1 MKQKGRAEIML
12 LFLNKLFRSIF
23 FVSIVATSV
32 FAEHKTVKIGVL
44 AHRGEEVARKM
55 WQPTIDYLGESIPG
69 YKFELLPLNFKQ
81 LYGEVGAKQV
91 DFVVVN
97 TGQYIELEASYGISR
112 IATLTNNGPEGCL
125 CNKFGGVFLT
135 KSNSP
140 INTLKDMKGK
150 TLLSVDKSSFGGW
163 LMQLREMKA
172 VGIDPDSDMNVKTLG
187 DHEKVVLGVLND
199 EGDVGAIR
207 SDILERMASEGKID
221 LSDIKVI
228 NKQASTGKF
237 PYQYST
243 RLYPEWPFSK
253 LENTNDHLAQLV
265 AVALLEMPEDST
277 AAKAA
282 KIRGWSVP
290 ADYNPVHELYREL
303 KIGPYKDLGKFSLVD
318 VLKKYWFILA
328 LASAFIIHLVGSL
341 RKVRQQQSQLQKE
354 KAALDDAHSK
364 LDHANSLVME
374 SIGYARKIQEASL
387 PDKHALDGTI
397 ADIFVCWEPLHVVGG
412 DYFWIEK
419 IDSKCFVIVID
430 CTGHGVPG
438 AFMTMVASAALHRAL
453 HDLKISDPSE
463 LLHELDERVRM
474 KLRQDYPDSTS
485 DDGLD
490 CAICVYDIES
500 CKITYAGA
508 NLPLLYVKDG
518 VLNEIKPTRASL
530 GYRSIKPKKPFENH
544 IIEVEE
550 EMSFY
555 MLTDGIPDHMGG
567 APRRLLGR
575 KRLGEII
582 LHNQGLSMNDQ
593 MKHIESQLE
602 EYRAGEPR
610 RDDMTLIGFKPI

>member
-1 MKQKGRAEIML
+1 ML
-12 LFLNKLFRSIF
+12 SFLNRLFRSMF
-23 FVSIVATSV
+23 FISIVATTV
-32 FAEHKTVKIGVL
+32 FAELKTVKIGVL
-44 AHRGEEVARKM
+44 AHRGEAVAHRM
-55 WQPTIDYLGESIPG
+55 WQPTMDYLGQSIPG
-69 YKFELLPLNFKQ
+69 YRFELLPLNFKQ
-81 LYGEVGAKQV
+81 LYGAVGAKRV

-112 IATLTNNGPEGCL
+112 IATLTNRGPEGCL
-125 CNKFGGVFLT
+125 CNRFGGVFLT
-135 KSNSP
+135 KASSP
-140 INTLKDMKGK
+140 INTLQDLKGK

-163 LMQLREMKA
+163 LMQLRELKA
-172 VGIDPDSDMNVKTLG
+172 VGVDPDSDMRVKTLG
-187 DHEKVVLGVLND
+187 DHEKVVFGVLHGD
-199 EGDVGAIR
+199 GDVGVIR
-207 SDILERMASEGKID
+207 SDILERMVSEGKID
-221 LSDIKVI
+221 LKDIKI
-228 NKQASTGKF
+228 LHKQITTGKF

-253 LENTNDHLAQLV
+253 LENTDDHLAQLV
-265 AVALLEMPEDST
+265 AVALLEMPEESA

-303 KIGPYKDLGKFSLVD
+303 KIGPYKDLGKFNLSD
-318 VLKKYWFILA
+318 VLKKYWIVLVLA
-328 LASAFIIHLVGSL
+328 FAFMVHLIGSL
-341 RKVRQQQSQLQKE
+341 RHVRKQQEQLQKE
-354 KAALDDAHSK
+354 KAALDEAHTK

-387 PDKHALDGTI
+387 PDKHALDGAI

-419 IDSKCFVIVID
+419 IDNKCFIIVID

-453 HDLKISDPSE
+453 HDLKMTDPAE
-463 LLHELDERVRM
+463 LLGALDERVRT

-490 CAICVYDIES
+490 CAICVYDIPS
-500 CKITYAGA
+500 RTITYAGA
-508 NLPLLYVKDG
+508 NLPLLFVKDG
-518 VLNEIKPTRASL
+518 VLDQIKPTRASL
-530 GYRSIKPKKPFENH
+530 GYRSIKPKNKFENH
-544 IIEVEE
+544 TVEVTEG
-550 EMSFY
+550 MSFY

-575 KRLGEII
+575 KRLGDII
-582 LHNQGLSMNDQ
+582 LHNQGLSMNEQ
-593 MKHIESQLE
+593 MKQIETELE
-602 EYRAGEPR
+602 AYRAGEPR
-610 RDDMTLIGFKPI
+610 RDDMTLIGFRPI

>member
-1 MKQKGRAEIML
+1 ML
-12 LFLNKLFRSIF
+12 LFLKRVFNTVFL
-23 FVSIVATSV
+23 VSMLTTSV
-32 FAEHKTVKIGVL
+32 FAEVKTVKIGVL

-55 WQPTIDYLGESIPG
+55 WQPTMEYLTQTIPE
-69 YKFELLPLNFKQ
+69 YRFELVPLDFKK
-81 LYGEVGAKQV
+81 LYNAVGAKQV

-97 TGQYIELEASYGISR
+97 TGQYVELEASYGISR
-112 IATLTNNGPEGCL
+112 IATLTNRGPEGCL

-135 KSNSP
+135 KANSS

-150 TLLSVDKSSFGGW
+150 TLLSVDNSSFGGW
-163 LMQLREMKA
+163 LMQLREMRA
-172 VGIDPDSDMNVKTLG
+172 VGIDPDSDMQVKTVG
-187 DHEKVVLGVLND
+187 DHEKVVLGVLNG

-207 SDILERMASEGKID
+207 SDILERMASEGKIN

-228 NKQASTGKF
+228 NKQVTTGKF

-253 LENTNDHLAQLV
+253 LENTDDHLAQLV
-265 AVALLEMPEDST
+265 AVALLEMPESSD

-303 KIGPYKDLGKFSLVD
+303 KIGPYKDLGKFNLSD
-318 VLKKYWFILA
+318 VLKKYWILLA
-328 LASAFIIHLVGSL
+328 LALAFMGHLIASL
-341 RKVRQQQSQLQKE
+341 RKVRHQQVLLQKE
-354 KAALDDAHSK
+354 KAALDEAHSK

-387 PDKHALDGTI
+387 PDKHALDGAI
-397 ADIFVCWEPLHVVGG
+397 KDIFVCWEPLHVVGG

-419 IDSKCFVIVID
+419 IGNKCFIVVID

-453 HDLKISDPSE
+453 HDLKMSDPAE
-463 LLHELDERVRM
+463 LLGELDERVRT

-490 CAICVYDIES
+490 CAICVYDMDTQM
-500 CKITYAGA
+500 ITYAGA
-508 NLPLLYVKDG
+508 NLPLLFVKDST
-518 VLNEIKPTRASL
+518 LDQIKPTRASL
-530 GYRSIKPKKPFENH
+530 GYRSIKPKNKFENH
-544 IIEVEE
+544 TVAVSEG
-550 EMSFY
+550 MSFY

-567 APRRLLGR
+567 SPRRLLGR
-575 KRLGEII
+575 KRLGDII
-582 LHNQGLSMNDQ
+582 LNNQGLSMNEQ
-593 MKHIESQLE
+593 MKHIEAELE
-602 EYRAGEPR
+602 AYRAGEPR
-610 RDDMTLIGFKPI
+610 RDDMTLIGFRPI

>member
-1 MKQKGRAEIML
+1 ML
-12 LFLNKLFRSIF
+12 LFLKRIF
-23 FVSIVATSV
+23 STVFFLSMLLTTA
-32 FAEHKTVKIGVL
+32 FAEVKTVKIGVL
-44 AHRGEEVARKM
+44 AHRGEDVARKM
-55 WQPTIDYLGESIPG
+55 WQPTMEYLTQTIPE
-69 YKFELLPLNFKQ
+69 YNFELVPLDFKK
-81 LYGEVGAKQV
+81 LYRAVGAKEV

-97 TGQYIELEASYGISR
+97 TGQYIELESSYGISR
-112 IATLTNNGPEGCL
+112 IATLTNRGPEGCL

-135 KSNSP
+135 KADSP
-140 INTLKDMKGK
+140 INTLRDMKGK
-150 TLLSVDKSSFGGW
+150 TLLSVDNASFGGW

-172 VGIDPDSDMNVKTLG
+172 VGIDPESDMSVKTLG
-187 DHEKVVLGVLND
+187 DHEKVVLGILNG

-207 SDILERMASEGKID
+207 SDILERMASEGKIN

-228 NKQASTGKF
+228 NKQVTTGKF

-253 LENTNDHLAQLV
+253 LENTDDHLAQLV
-265 AVALLEMPEDST
+265 AVALLEMPENSD

-303 KIGPYKDLGKFSLVD
+303 KIGPYKDLGKFNLID
-318 VLKKYWFILA
+318 VLKKYWILLA
-328 LASAFIIHLVGSL
+328 LATAFMGHLVLSL
-341 RKVRQQQSQLQKE
+341 RKVRHQQLLLQKE
-354 KAALDDAHSK
+354 KAALDEAHLK

-387 PDKHALDGTI
+387 PDKHALDGAI

-419 IDSKCFVIVID
+419 IDTKCFIVVID

-453 HDLKISDPSE
+453 HDLKISDPAE
-463 LLHELDERVRM
+463 LLGELDERVRM

-490 CAICVYDIES
+490 CAICVYDMDAQT
-500 CKITYAGA
+500 ITYAGA
-508 NLPLLYVKDG
+508 NLPLLFVKDG
-518 VLNEIKPTRASL
+518 ALDQIKPTRASL
-530 GYRSIKPKKPFENH
+530 GYRSIKPKNKFENH
-544 IIEVEE
+544 IVPVSEG
-550 EMSFY
+550 MSFY

-575 KRLGEII
+575 KRLGDII
-582 LHNQGLSMNDQ
+582 LNNQGLCMNEQ
-593 MKHIESQLE
+593 MKHIEAELE
-602 EYRAGEPR
+602 AYRAGEPR
-610 RDDMTLIGFKPI
+610 RDDMTLIGFRAI

>member
-1 MKQKGRAEIML
+1 MFAFLKRVFSAVFLVSL
-12 LFLNKLFRSIF
+12 LMS
-23 FVSIVATSV
+23 TV
-32 FAEHKTVKIGVL
+32 FGSEKTVKIGVL

-55 WQPTIDYLGESIPG
+55 WQPTIEYLTQTVPG
-69 YKFELLPLNFKQ
+69 YTFELVPLDFKK
-81 LYGEVGAKQV
+81 LYNAVGAKQV

-112 IATLTNNGPEGCL
+112 IATLTNRGPEGCL
-125 CNKFGGVFLT
+125 CNRFAGVFLT
-135 KSNSP
+135 KASSP
-140 INTLKDMKGK
+140 ITTLQDLKGT
-150 TLLSVDKSSFGGW
+150 TLLSVDQSSFGGW
-163 LMQLREMKA
+163 LMQLRELKG
-172 VGIDPDSDMNVKTLG
+172 VGIDPAGDMRVKTLG
-187 DHEKVVLGVLND
+187 DHEKVVFGVLNG

-207 SDILERMASEGKID
+207 SDILERMANEGKIN
-221 LSDIKVI
+221 LKDIKII
-228 NKQASTGKF
+228 NKQITTGKF
-237 PYQYST
+237 PYLYST

-253 LENTNDHLAQLV
+253 LQNTDERLAQLV
-265 AVALLEMPEDST
+265 AVALLEMPEESA

-303 KIGPYKDLGKFSLVD
+303 KIGPYKDLGKFNAVD
-318 VLKKYWFILA
+318 VLKKYWIVIVLA
-328 LASAFIIHLVGSL
+328 LAFIVHLLASL
-341 RKVRQQQSQLQKE
+341 RKVRQQQLLLQKE
-354 KAALDDAHSK
+354 KAALDEAHSK

-387 PDKHALDGTI
+387 PDKHALDGAI
-397 ADIFVCWEPLHVVGG
+397 ADVFVCWEPLHVVGG

-419 IDSKCFVIVID
+419 IDNKCFIIVID

-453 HDLKISDPSE
+453 HDLKMGDPSE
-463 LLHELDERVRM
+463 LLHEVDERVRM
-474 KLRQDYPDSTS
+474 KLRQDYPDTDS

-490 CAICVYDIES
+490 CAICVYDIDS
-500 CKITYAGA
+500 RMITYAGA
-508 NLPLLYVKDG
+508 NLPLIYVDNGTLY
-518 VLNEIKPTRASL
+518 EIKPTRASL
-530 GYRSIKPKKPFENH
+530 GYRSIRPKNPFENH
-544 IIEVEE
+544 TVQVMEGV
-550 EMSFY
+550 SFY

-582 LHNQGLSMNDQ
+582 LQNQGLSMHEQ
-593 MKHIESQLE
+593 MKHIEVALE

-610 RDDMTLIGFKPI
+610 RDDMTLIGFRPI